1 METVNQE
8 MQTATQEPST
18 QPTEDKTFTQ
28 TDVDKIVGDRLQ
40 RERSKYSDYEA
51 LKEKAGKYDEIVES
65 GKTELQK
72 VTERAEALQTELDSM
87 KKAEAVRKIKT
98 KVATETGIPAH
109 LLTGETEEACREQ
122 AEAIKAFA
130 KPAYPV
136 IKDGGEVQ
144 NVKGQSTRDQFAEW
158 FAQRTS

>member
-65 GKTELQK
+65 GKTEY
-72 VTERAEALQTELDSM
+72 RAGAPC
-87 KKAEAVRKIKT
+87 A
-98 KVATETGIPAH
+98 GI
-109 LLTGETEEACREQ
+109 
-122 AEAIKAFA
+122 
-130 KPAYPV
+130 
-136 IKDGGEVQ
+136 
-144 NVKGQSTRDQFAEW
+144 
-158 FAQRTS
+158 